1 MTTQR
6 ESCDVTYQS
15 PVSVTLDQHEPKFE
29 AYSSY
34 ISPPSTQN
42 VTAQFN

>member
-29 AYSSY
+29 AY
-34 ISPPSTQN
+34 ISPPSAQH